1 MTHSGR
7 IINSVERSCEI
18 LRYLRENSGARVT
31 EIAESLD
38 MSKGNVHHHLNTLR
52 KHEFVTLDEGEYC
65 TSLKFVDYGEHA
77 KQSVEQYD
85 VVRDEVIQLADRIG
99 EVINFAV
106 EEHGRVIYLHKERA
120 EGGVKT
126 AAYPGTRLHM
136 HCSALGKAILA
147 YESQD
152 RVSEVINRHGLP
164 AYTENTITDKTELYT
179 ELENTRERGVS
190 YDYQEVLEGV
200 RCVAVPLRDQ
210 TGEVFGAIS
219 ASGPSR
225 RLVEDRFTKEIPEQL
240 SQSANVIEVN
250 LSTQD

>member
-1 MTHSGR
+1 MTFSGR
-7 IINSVERSCEI
+7 IINSVEKSCEI
-18 LRYLRENSGARVT
+18 LQYLRQNDGAQIT
-31 EIAESLD
+31 EIAEDLE

-52 KHEFVTLDEGEYC
+52 KHEFVTVEQSTYHI
-65 TSLKFVDYGEHA
+65 SLKFVDYGEHA
-77 KQSVEQYD
+77 KRSVEQYD
-85 VVRDEVIQLADRIG
+85 VVREEITQLADRVG

-120 EGGVKT
+120 EGGVRT

-147 YESQD
+147 YESQE
-152 RVSEVINRHGLP
+152 RISEIINHHGLP
-164 AYTENTITDKTELYT
+164 AYTENTITDEKKLRS
-179 ELENTRERGVS
+179 ELEKTREAGVS

-210 TGEVFGAIS
+210 TGDVFGAIS
-219 ASGPSR
+219 VSGPSR
-225 RLVEDRFTKEIPEQL
+225 RFIEERFTKEIPEQL

-250 LSTQD
+250 ISTQK